1 MAFNY
6 GEFAIIKG
14 RVIDFFPNPQ
24 ELECV
29 TVAQPVGNEKVSVFG
44 TQHVGKADIVL
55 SIYLNYIYL
64 GVFYG
69 YFGHRQVLVQD
80 TIACGSI
87 FCLIM
92 PECV

>member
-24 ELECV
+24 EFECV

-55 SIYLNYIYL
+55 SIYLNDIYL
-64 GVFYG
+64 GVFT
-69 YFGHRQVLVQD
+69 VILV
-80 TIACGSI
+80 IGRYRFKILLLAAV
-87 FCLIM
+87 FF
-92 PECV
+92 V